1 MGRNEGDVKQRRA
14 KRREM
19 TEEGEKEVT
28 VRRKGD
34 EEREVGVMEKKGQ
47 KKGREERLKKEEESR
62 RCFSTTESSASPEML
77 LWEGVEEGVNLEL

>member
-34 EEREVGVMEKKGQ
+34 EEREVGVMEKKRQ
-47 KKGREERLKKEEESR
+47 KKGREER
-62 RCFSTTESSASPEML
+62 
-77 LWEGVEEGVNLEL
+77 